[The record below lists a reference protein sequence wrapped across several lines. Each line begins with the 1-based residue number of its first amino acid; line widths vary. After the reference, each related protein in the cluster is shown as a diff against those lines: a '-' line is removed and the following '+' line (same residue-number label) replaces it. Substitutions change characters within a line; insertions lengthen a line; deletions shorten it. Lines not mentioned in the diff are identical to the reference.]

1 VTLRLTLAQAGT
13 DAPEWHAD
21 DADSADKR
29 LFHAKTQRRQGWM
42 LGDGARIFF

>member
-1 VTLRLTLAQAGT
+1 VVGVGMLTEISYKLIVFCCSQVTLGLTLAQAGT

-29 LFHAKTQRRQGWM
+29 
-42 LGDGARIFF
+42 